1 MATLVV
7 GGAGYIGYHA
17 VYQLIDAGKDVVV
30 IDHLQSGHRE
40 AVHPRPR
47 LSEEVI
53 RDRAFLDRVFTE
65 ETIEQVIHFAAFAL
79 VGESMTEPLR

>member
-7 GGAGYIGYHA
+7 GGAGYIGSHA

-40 AVHPRPR
+40 AVHPRAR
-47 LSEEVI
+47 LYEEDI

-65 ETIEQVIHFAAFAL
+65 ETIEQVIHFAAFSL